1 MNQDEEI
8 YRLRR
13 LLEKALKQLKQEREY
28 WADTMGVVDADLDD
42 LDDIIDELEKARNAL
57 RAALEGK

>member
-42 LDDIIDELEKARNAL
+42 LDDIIDELEAV
-57 RAALEGK
+57 